1 MTESVLSKLSK
12 RRRSPMAQ
20 FRSKP
25 FGVTKNGEKVNEY
38 IMSNPGGLAVSV
50 LNYGCVIKNI
60 FVPTKQG
67 PVDVVV
73 GHDTFADYENDFN
86 SPSSTCCGAFV
97 GRYANRIENAEF
109 SIGGQK
115 YQLEAN
121 SGKNHLHGTFPKK
134 LYDVKAFGDTL
145 LMETE
150 SPDGE
155 DEAGKKTPH
164 IGRFWSGCAG
174 AVKHGL
180 EIMGIGLLDVANNKC
195 MMLRAHQTIG
205 NSALKM
211 RNKTLVEYYISVM
224 KRYSKKM
231 LSITDIVVADAFFS
245 TSTFEKGIS
254 ELGFYL
260 VSRFRDNAC
269 LHYIPKKEK
278 RRGRPRVK
286 GDKIDLANL
295 NFSCMEELHI
305 DGLDGKAYTLEAYAK
320 ALKKRVRLVIWRMP
334 GGKCKLFFSTKLSMT
349 GEEVLKTYRTRFQI
363 EFCYRDSKQFTG
375 LMDCQARHK
384 RQLDFA
390 FNASFASLNAAKV
403 FMKDNGMDNSM
414 AKVKSLMFNA
424 NYTKLIF
431 DMSRCRPNRTLISKI
446 VKELIGWQPKAA

>member
-1 MTESVLSKLSK
+1 
-12 RRRSPMAQ
+12 
-20 FRSKP
+20 
-25 FGVTKNGEKVNEY
+25 
-38 IMSNPGGLAVSV
+38 
-50 LNYGCVIKNI
+50 
-60 FVPTKQG
+60 
-67 PVDVVV
+67 
-73 GHDTFADYENDFN
+73 
-86 SPSSTCCGAFV
+86 
-97 GRYANRIENAEF
+97 
-109 SIGGQK
+109 
-115 YQLEAN
+115 
-121 SGKNHLHGTFPKK
+121 
-134 LYDVKAFGDTL
+134 
-145 LMETE
+145 
-150 SPDGE
+150 
-155 DEAGKKTPH
+155 
-164 IGRFWSGCAG
+164 
-174 AVKHGL
+174 
-180 EIMGIGLLDVANNKC
+180 
-195 MMLRAHQTIG
+195 
-205 NSALKM
+205 
-211 RNKTLVEYYISVM
+211 M
-224 KRYSKKM
+224 KRYSKKL

-245 TSTFEKGIS
+245 TSTFEKGMS
-254 ELGFYL
+254 ELGFYI

-295 NFSCMEELHI
+295 NLSCMEELHI
-305 DGLDGKAYTLEAYAK
+305 DGLDGKAYTLKAYAK
-320 ALKKRVRLVIWRMP
+320 ALKKKVRLVIWRMP

-390 FNASFASLNAAKV
+390 FNASFASMNAAKV

>member
-1 MTESVLSKLSK
+1 
-12 RRRSPMAQ
+12 
-20 FRSKP
+20 
-25 FGVTKNGEKVNEY
+25 
-38 IMSNPGGLAVSV
+38 
-50 LNYGCVIKNI
+50 
-60 FVPTKQG
+60 
-67 PVDVVV
+67 
-73 GHDTFADYENDFN
+73 
-86 SPSSTCCGAFV
+86 
-97 GRYANRIENAEF
+97 
-109 SIGGQK
+109 
-115 YQLEAN
+115 
-121 SGKNHLHGTFPKK
+121 
-134 LYDVKAFGDTL
+134 
-145 LMETE
+145 
-150 SPDGE
+150 
-155 DEAGKKTPH
+155 
-164 IGRFWSGCAG
+164 
-174 AVKHGL
+174 
-180 EIMGIGLLDVANNKC
+180 
-195 MMLRAHQTIG
+195 MLRAHQTIG

-224 KRYSKKM
+224 KRYSKK
-231 LSITDIVVADAFFS
+231 LLIITDIVVADAFFS
-245 TSTFEKGIS
+245 TSTFEKGMS
-254 ELGFYL
+254 ELGFYI

-278 RRGRPRVK
+278 KRGRPRVK

-295 NFSCMEELHI
+295 NLSCMEELHI

-320 ALKKRVRLVIWRMP
+320 ALKRRVRLVIWRMP

-414 AKVKSLMFNA
+414 AKIKSLMFNA

-431 DMSRCRPNRTLISKI
+431 DMSRCQPNRTLISKI